1 MDSISAIHRE
11 GITTMSY
18 DRAAAPEYAPTG
30 VHYPAADVAATAVY
44 AVTPPSV
51 QRPKR
56 TISTRVAA
64 IIAAVAFVVGAAV
77 AILVG
82 MIVGPGGA
90 GGPGGPPGVST
101 SQNGGTGTGT
111 AGSGSGTSSG
121 ASA

>member
-1 MDSISAIHRE
+1 
-11 GITTMSY
+11 MSY
-18 DRAAAPEYAPTG
+18 DRAAAAEYAPTG
-30 VHYPAADVAATAVY
+30 AHYPAADVGATAVY

-64 IIAAVAFVVGAAV
+64 IIAAVAFVVGAGV

-90 GGPGGPPGVST
+90 GGPGGPPGVSS
-101 SQNGGTGTGT
+101 SQNGGTG
-111 AGSGSGTSSG
+111 GSGSGTTSG
-121 ASA
+121 ASP